1 MGISPLVSVALMN
14 NLPGEP
20 AWYIVAITGI
30 LLVFGVLVLLFL
42 MITLEGVIFSSLDKK
57 KTAVQAAPKPAA
69 PVKAAAPAAPAPAV
83 EAGIPGEVVAAIAAA
98 VACMEDGSH
107 YVVRSISK
115 AKTGRSAWGQAG
127 VVSSTEPF

>member
-1 MGISPLVSVALMN
+1 MGISPWVNVALMN

-20 AWYIVAITGI
+20 AWHIVAITGI
-30 LLVFGVLVLLFL
+30 LLVFGVLVLLYL

-57 KTAVQAAPKPAA
+57 KAAAPTAPKPAS
-69 PVKAAAPAAPAPAV
+69 PVKATAPVVPAPAV
-83 EAGIPGEVVAAIAAA
+83 EEGIPGEVVAAIAAA
-98 VACMEDGSH
+98 VACMEDGGH

-127 VVSSTEPF
+127 VVSYTEPF